1 MRITSIV
8 INLVRDYK
16 AIFVLTHCAPDILT
30 LGDQNWPLAGPS
42 GTQTVPCLLSLVC
55 CRLRGLDQNW
65 ELIKKHILH
74 LALWMDQGILETQ
87 PSKFVIYIVSN
98 NFLSF
103 VQVLI

>member
-30 LGDQNWPLAGPS
+30 LGDQTWPLAGPS
-42 GTQTVPCLLSLVC
+42 GTQTVPSAIISMLLVA
-55 CRLRGLDQNW
+55 LRDQNG

-74 LALWMDQGILETQ
+74 LTLWMEQGIFF
-87 PSKFVIYIVSN
+87 KICCIHYIK
-98 NFLSF
+98 
-103 VQVLI
+103 